1 MTEQDDLRDELK
13 VLEADLAT
21 ARETLDSLREQR
33 QDPDAFP
40 DTSDDAV
47 LIREFEDQQEIVAEL
62 DARHRALT
70 AQLDGTA
77 TDG

>member
-1 MTEQDDLRDELK
+1 MTERDEIQDELK

-21 ARETLDSLREQR
+21 AREMLESLREQR

-62 DARHRALT
+62 EARHRALEEKL
-70 AQLDGTA
+70 A
-77 TDG
+77 

>member
-1 MTEQDDLRDELK
+1 MTDDDDLRDELK

-21 ARETLDSLREQR
+21 ARETLESLREQR

-62 DARHRALT
+62 EARQRDL
-70 AQLDGTA
+70 QGKLSGS
-77 TDG
+77 